1 MIYLSYLK
9 IFSDTIL
16 NDNSIDLP
24 KVTADSTSLENM
36 LAIVFGITGAIA
48 FLIVVIAGF
57 QFVISSGD
65 PQKVSKARQTILYA
79 VVGIVVSATAF
90 TIVKFV
96 LGSS

>member
-1 MIYLSYLK
+1 MVINKLLAE
-9 IFSDTIL
+9 TIL
-16 NDNSIDLP
+16 NDNDLMLP
-24 KVTADSTSLENM
+24 KVTADATSLQDI
-36 LAIVFGITGAIA
+36 LAIVFAITGAIA

-79 VVGIVVSATAF
+79 VVGLVVSSAAF

-96 LGSS
+96 VGSS